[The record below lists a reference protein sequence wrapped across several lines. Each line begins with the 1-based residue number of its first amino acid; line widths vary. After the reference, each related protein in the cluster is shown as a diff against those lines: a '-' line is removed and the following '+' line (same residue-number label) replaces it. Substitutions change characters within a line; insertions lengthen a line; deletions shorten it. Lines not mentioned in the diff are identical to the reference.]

1 MQAVAECEWDG
12 EAFVK
17 EDFEKLLV
25 ARAALRIMVYRDC
38 CANADTL
45 RNWVDLHEGH
55 NAGDTYLLVVYQ
67 GTPDTRL
74 PLRIRHIIVRRLGPE
89 RVE

>member
-1 MQAVAECEWDG
+1 
-12 EAFVK
+12 
-17 EDFEKLLV
+17 
-25 ARAALRIMVYRDC
+25 MVYRDC

-67 GTPDTRL
+67 GTADTRL
-74 PLRIRHIIVRRLGPE
+74 PLRIRHIIVRRFGPE